1 MERRPWAGTVSLS
14 FTTQPALDF
23 ALSLVGAVDLAQ
35 APLLGNALR
44 SALHDCLAQQMTW
57 PQRLELPLERCG
69 APGRRGASEYFL
81 GAFSE
86 PPCRWAHPL
95 DAAPRMADGV
105 LRVRLLCAQRLPAA
119 DMTGYSNAFVVL
131 SVGDSVAQTAVRHQT
146 LQPVWCEEARF
157 SSATPLPLRCL
168 FSASPLPLRCLST
181 ASPLPLHH
189 ASGGTPAT
197 RPRHVPIVL
206 PAGAR
211 PAVVGATAAR
221 PRLEPLEGARPRHRP
236 LSPLR
241 LQLRRASRRPS

>member
-1 MERRPWAGTVSLS
+1 MPILLKELQLSGTLRVEAASSSGGRGRGVRDASADTSADTWQVDLVERRPWAGTVSLS

-168 FSASPLPLRCLST
+168 ST
-181 ASPLPLHH
+181 TRPVA
-189 ASGGTPAT
+189 
-197 RPRHVPIVL
+197 RPRHV
-206 PAGAR
+206 R
-211 PAVVGATAAR
+211 AT
-221 PRLEPLEGARPRHRP
+221 
-236 LSPLR
+236 SP
-241 LQLRRASRRPS
+241 